1 MSDEAEQ
8 RRDDGAARADDPGA
22 LSRLLQEIAL
32 APADDVV
39 AAWKEQL
46 RPGARVGRFEIRGEI
61 GRGGFGS
68 VYEAVDPELGR
79 SVALKAL
86 RPHRTGRELSAE
98 WIKKEAEAVAKLNH
112 PNIVTLFDVG
122 RCAAG
127 PYLVM
132 ELLRGETLAAR
143 LEKGVLPLD
152 EALQVADDMASGLAH
167 AHAHGVL
174 HRDLKPAN
182 AFLGEDGRVKILDFG
197 LAHLLGSEA
206 GSSGGTPAFMAPEQ
220 ARGETVDERADVYA
234 LGVVLFQLLTGKLPY
249 EARAERGVPGGGAPP
264 EIPGAPAALVK
275 MVGRMLARD
284 PAERM
289 ANGAEAHAALS
300 ALRKAREPK
309 RGLRI
314 AQALALVAVVAAVAA
329 VLWPRPPPL
338 PPGRLTVALSDTA
351 NHTGNPALD
360 EISGLLAK
368 ALEQSPRV
376 SLLPHSLVAA
386 RAAAPGAEPPIRVD
400 AAGALRAAR
409 ETKAHVALSLEARAV
424 PAGLEIEAR
433 GVDAS
438 RDRPLFTI
446 REQTGGPAGIPD
458 ALDRMTDRIRS
469 ALDEDPAKAGPP
481 VRLAQVV
488 SPKPEAWEAWL
499 EGQRLARE
507 GRRKEAIQ
515 AYQRRRR
522 SRCGLPA
529 PPRRAR
535 RRGRVRRSGARS
547 RRTCRPRC
555 ATPIA
560 SRRRSGASS
569 RPRPPR
575 STGTGPGRWNGTTRS
590 SQGGRTRRRPTSGLR
605 CSRESCSATRCWRDR
620 TSRRW
625 SSSPPGRPP
634 TGSVRWSG
642 SAGSTRPSPRPAA
655 SRSRAPAGGRS
666 GCCPGS
672 TGFAASAPRRSTR
685 PGGRWRRSRGP
696 STRTSSGAS
705 SREMP
710 WTRSRAR
717 GRRRSRGWPWSSRRT
732 LRSSPSP
739 AADARRSTPSTPCA
753 RRRARLPSRAACST
767 ISGST
772 SSSTG
777 PTPTRS
783 GRRRRPSCCSGMLR
797 PSCLTTAL
805 VLAGDLERAER
816 IDALWPMLDAR
827 NPCSRMFRAVRS
839 WRQGDPAAGVRILD
853 GFDFAATGFYR
864 GAMLLDMGRNRQAV
878 EEFRRY
884 RRFPNR
890 YDGTTEAFYRYPQ
903 SLYLEALALE
913 REGDLAGAT
922 ASVGRMLRMW
932 QDADS
937 DHPLLADARALRARL
952 AKAGKAPTR

>member
-132 ELLRGETLAAR
+132 EFLRGETLAAR
-143 LEKGVLPLD
+143 LERGVLPLD
-152 EALQVADDMASGLAH
+152 EALQVADDLASGLAH

-220 ARGETVDERADVYA
+220 ARGETADERADVYA

-284 PAERM
+284 PAGRM
-289 ANGAEAHAALS
+289 ANGAEAHAAVS
-300 ALRKAREPK
+300 ALRKAREP
-309 RGLRI
+309 RRRLRI

-329 VLWPRPPPL
+329 ALWPHPPPL

-351 NHTGNPALD
+351 NLTGNPALD

-386 RAAAPGAEPPIRVD
+386 RAAAPGVEPPIRVD

-507 GRRKEAIQ
+507 GRRKEANQ
-515 AYQRRRR
+515 AYQRAVAADADFPLPHVELAAANEFGDRAALQAHVQAALRHPDRIPAKERRLVEATSAEINWDWTRALERYDQVIAGWPDAPEAYVQAAMLAGSLFGDTVLARPYLEKVVELATGTPTAQIRALERLGRLDEALAEARRLALASPGR
-522 SRCGLPA
+522 SSLTVLSWIHRVRGERAEALDA
-529 PPRRAR
+529 ARRALAAEP
-535 RRGRVRRSGARS
+535 GFLDEDLLWSLVEGDALDEI
-547 RRTCRPRC
+547 PGD
-555 ATPIA
+555 ATK
-560 SRRRSGASS
+560 
-569 RPRPPR
+569 
-575 STGTGPGRWNGTTRS
+575 
-590 SQGGRTRRRPTSGLR
+590 GGEGV
-605 CSRESCSATRCWRDR
+605 AM
-620 TSRRW
+620 
-625 SSSPPGRPP
+625 
-634 TGSVRWSG
+634 VV
-642 SAGSTRPSPRPAA
+642 PANVA
-655 SRSRAPAGGRS
+655 KLAL
-666 GCCPGS
+666 
-672 TGFAASAPRRSTR
+672 T
-685 PGGRWRRSRGP
+685 
-696 STRTSSGAS
+696 
-705 SREMP
+705 
-710 WTRSRAR
+710 
-717 GRRRSRGWPWSSRRT
+717 GRRRAALDALDALRPPESAPAFTRGMFHN
-732 LRSSPSP
+732 LR
-739 AADARRSTPSTPCA
+739 ADFILDRADADAIWTEASAVLLLGNASAMCIT
-753 RRRARLPSRAACST
+753 
-767 ISGST
+767 
-772 SSSTG
+772 TG
-777 PTPTRS
+777 
-783 GRRRRPSCCSGMLR
+783 
-797 PSCLTTAL
+797 L

-827 NPCSRMFRAVRS
+827 TPCSRIFRAVRA

-853 GFDFAATGFYR
+853 GFDFSATGFYR
-864 GAMLLDMGRNRQAV
+864 GAMLLDLGRNRQAV

-890 YDGTTEAFYRYPQ
+890 YDGTAEAFYRYPQ

-913 REGDLAGAT
+913 RDGDLAGAT

-952 AKAGKAPTR
+952 AKAGKAL